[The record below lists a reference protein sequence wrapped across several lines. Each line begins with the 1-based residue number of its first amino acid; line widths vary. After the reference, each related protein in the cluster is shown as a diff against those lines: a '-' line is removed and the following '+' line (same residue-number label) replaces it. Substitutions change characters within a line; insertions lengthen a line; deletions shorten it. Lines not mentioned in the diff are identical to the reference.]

1 MKHLVFTLLLALFSF
16 QCRQKNETYI
26 TQFPGKPEVPSTILK
41 EHTDLLSQ
49 MQAFTSFKDST
60 GQVARRL
67 YEVMQHHFGEE
78 EDFVLP
84 PLAVLPLLASGQV
97 PERHEEILLLT
108 EKLKT
113 QLSHMNAEHQMIK
126 VHVGELNQAA
136 ANEGHSIPAAF
147 EENLRRHAQTEEEI
161 FFPAAILVGE
171 FLKLKSNRNR

>member
-1 MKHLVFTLLLALFSF
+1 MKQLAFALIFALFIF

-41 EHTDLLSQ
+41 EHADLLSQ
-49 MQAFTSFKDST
+49 MQAFTSVMDST
-60 GQVARRL
+60 GQIARKL
-67 YEVMQHHFGEE
+67 YEVMQHHFQEE

-84 PLAVLPLLASGQV
+84 PLSVLPLLASGQF
-97 PERHEEILLLT
+97 PERHEELLLLT

-126 VHVGELNQAA
+126 VHVGELKQAA
-136 ANEGHSIPAAF
+136 AHEGHSIPAAF
-147 EENLRRHAQTEEEI
+147 EENLHRHAQMEEEI

-171 FLKLKSNRNR
+171 YLKQKSNRKP